1 MYLSM
6 TDVHDAD
13 GRVSR
18 RRWLA
23 VSGTVLGG
31 AFAGCLGGDD
41 DGPEDDTGNTGN
53 QTGNNTGDQSGDDD
67 DDQTGNEEGS
77 LPVTLTELTV
87 GDATAEAV
95 PTIIAETTAP
105 LTASLESNTEI
116 TRPATLAVEVFPVND
131 PTPWAEDTT
140 RAPPDVE
147 PVLTASEEFNAEA
160 ETTLSV
166 PVEGLTS
173 QLTDGAYVAVARV
186 PAADT
191 RAVATLQV
199 AAFAELEVDVYTQT
213 AASDNRVEAGE
224 LVLASGP
231 VPTRA
236 TGGLDGAVGETDEDV
251 TIYRTVDLA
260 ERPAPTLQ
268 VPLTADTDTMVVTAR
283 NVNGGVYPPAST
295 EVAIEGL
302 TLPDVELVAGYPFQ
316 GTDAMRFSM
325 YTLEDRGPRRF
336 PPHEEWIRYGTYG
349 ANGDYNSLYI
359 TGFIEEGEAY
369 LESDDR
375 PPSYGSDL
383 GAISTEQ
390 MIVAPAQSA
399 RIDGT
404 GFFYASTRN
413 QWELLE
419 DTPSGF
425 RRSTHL
431 TALDGLGAVT
441 NPTVDE
447 REYLGR
453 VEYRDRT
460 ADVYRVDTR
469 IDGFIHYDNKIFVDP
484 ATGHVLRLE
493 RDPMAEEGRWA
504 ESYEIAEFFGHGE
517 PETADIEMMKS
528 RSKPNTGPD
537 LSKLPWEHA
546 TD

>member
-295 EVAIEGL
+295 DVAIEGL

-325 YTLEDRGPRRF
+325 YALAEREARRY

-359 TGFIEEGEAY
+359 TGTTPEGDEY
-369 LESDDR
+369 LESDGT
-375 PPSYGSDL
+375 PPAYGSDL
-383 GAISTEQ
+383 GELSTEQ
-390 MIVAPAQSA
+390 GLAWPSQSA

-413 QWELLE
+413 QWELIE
-419 DTPSGF
+419 GVPNF
-425 RRSTHL
+425 RRSTHI

-441 NPTVDE
+441 NPTVNE
-447 REYLGR
+447 REYLGSTD
-453 VEYRDRT
+453 YRDRT
-460 ADVYRVDTR
+460 VDVYGVSTDVADSRHPDANV
-469 IDGFIHYDNKIFVDP
+469 FVDP
-484 ATGHVLRLE
+484 ATGYVLRIE
-493 RDPMAEEGRWA
+493 RDPIREEGPLS
-504 ESYEIAEFFGHGE
+504 ESYEVVEFFAHGE
-517 PETADIEMMKS
+517 PETADIELMKS
-528 RSKPNTGPD
+528 WSKPNTGPD
-537 LSKLPWEHA
+537 LSELPWEHA
-546 TD
+546 VE

>member
-325 YTLEDRGPRRF
+325 YILEYQGNQYPAYREF
-336 PPHEEWIRYGTYG
+336 IRYGTYG

-359 TGFIEEGEAY
+359 TGFTPEGDEY
-369 LESDDR
+369 LESDGT
-375 PPSYGSDL
+375 PPAYGTDL
-383 GAISTEQ
+383 MSLSVERGLSSRDH
-390 MIVAPAQSA
+390 SA

-404 GFFYASTRN
+404 GFYYVSTRN

-447 REYLGR
+447 REYLGS

-460 ADVYRVDTR
+460 VDLYQVDTR
-469 IDGFIHYDNKIFVDP
+469 VDGSIHPNINVVVDP
-484 ATGHVLRLE
+484 VTGHVLRIE
-493 RDPMAEEGRWA
+493 RDPMAEEGRWT
-504 ESYEIAEFFGHGE
+504 ESYEVVEFFAHGQ
-517 PETADIEMMKS
+517 PETADIEIMKS
-528 RSKPNTGPD
+528 RSKHNTGPG
-537 LSKLPWEHA
+537 LSELPWDHTA
-546 TD
+546 D